1 MCGTG
6 ERSPFSLCEALD
18 RTEPVAWRL
27 LGPQKSLQ
35 ETEEEP
41 GYYVPHLWF
50 RVDDEHLLLM
60 DADLLLNKY
69 WLYNLQV
76 LEVNGSRSVW
86 YRDSRI
92 AIREVP
98 HDLVYNCR
106 LCITAKAYFQ
116 AFFTSLAG
124 EELLCTDP
132 APLPDV
138 LRMEALSLLVKNAA
152 RAAGQLQSQNQ
163 RVFIFVNGSTELLNE
178 HTVLWN
184 RDLLEGW
191 LQCGSYAPA
200 CK

>member
-1 MCGTG
+1 MRHSFGPAASIDRFACLDVKLLVPSSYPLWAMSLRRLEWTMCGTG

-27 LGPQKSLQ
+27 PGPQKSLQ

-106 LCITAKAYFQ
+106 LCVTAKAYF
-116 AFFTSLAG
+116 
-124 EELLCTDP
+124 
-132 APLPDV
+132 
-138 LRMEALSLLVKNAA
+138 
-152 RAAGQLQSQNQ
+152 
-163 RVFIFVNGSTELLNE
+163 
-178 HTVLWN
+178 
-184 RDLLEGW
+184 
-191 LQCGSYAPA
+191 
-200 CK
+200 